1 MSTTSHSNTLLP
13 TSPQLIPGMSVSVC
27 IDLNSFASRRAAL
40 DGPADESVFRGEAM
54 VCVVRSVVGGTGGV
68 VGGKVLVLVKLDS
81 LEGSFT
87 SRMGKRDCWTEREGF
102 HGLKIHSSD
111 KLIVVPGR

>member
-1 MSTTSHSNTLLP
+1 
-13 TSPQLIPGMSVSVC
+13 MSVSVC

-54 VCVVRSVVGGTGGV
+54 VCLVRSVICGTDGV
-68 VGGKVLVLVKLDS
+68 VGGKVLVLVTGSLT

-87 SRMGKRDCWTEREGF
+87 SRMASATCSEREEIRVF
-102 HGLKIHSSD
+102 EIHSSEN
-111 KLIVVPGR
+111 

>member
-40 DGPADESVFRGEAM
+40 DGPADESVFCGEAM

-81 LEGSFT
+81 
-87 SRMGKRDCWTEREGF
+87 
-102 HGLKIHSSD
+102 
-111 KLIVVPGR
+111 

>member
-40 DGPADESVFRGEAM
+40 DGPAGESVFRGEAM
-54 VCVVRSVVGGTGGV
+54 VCVVRSVIGGTDGV
-68 VGGKVLVLVKLDS
+68 VGWWTHDQRIWALVVDS
-81 LEGSFT
+81 
-87 SRMGKRDCWTEREGF
+87 
-102 HGLKIHSSD
+102 
-111 KLIVVPGR
+111 